1 MITTTTRKLT
11 KDEDRITQLINS
23 EIEYCKEHPDKE
35 LSADF
40 QKGFIRGLEQA
51 ERLVTINRIK
61 YIPSERYALIHDISV
76 WYVNKLCRIG
86 KVDAIKLGNYWFIHE

>member
-51 ERLVTINRIK
+51 ERLVTIK
-61 YIPSERYALIHDISV
+61 
-76 WYVNKLCRIG
+76 
-86 KVDAIKLGNYWFIHE
+86 